1 MNKKLLLF
9 IILIV
14 IGGLAYA
21 FFGSGGS
28 ATPAAVTNTTTM
40 TATLETSAGVMNV
53 ELYSNDAPKTV
64 ENFVKLAKAGYYDG
78 LAFHRVIPGF
88 MVQGGDP
95 NCGKNGGADSGFC
108 GGGGPGYQFED
119 ELNPAAASYQAGYK
133 KGVLAMA
140 NAGPNTNGSQFFIM
154 VADYPLPHNYTIFG
168 RVTLGQEVAD
178 AISNAKR
185 NANDR
190 PVTPVVMKKITVA
203 P

>member
-1 MNKKLLLF
+1 MRNFLIAAIIVVVGLLLYF
-9 IILIV
+9 V
-14 IGGLAYA
+14 MRGGNEV
-21 FFGSGGS
+21 
-28 ATPAAVTNTTTM
+28 PAATNM
-40 TATLETSAGVMNV
+40 TATIETSEGIITI
-53 ELYSNDAPKTV
+53 ELYSSDAPKTV
-64 ENFVKLAKAGYYDG
+64 ANFLKLAKSAYYDG
-78 LAFHRVIPGF
+78 LSFHRVIPGF
-88 MVQGGDP
+88 MIQGGDP
-95 NCGKNGGADSGFC
+95 NCGVNGGADKGFC

-168 RVTLGQEVAD
+168 RVTAGQEVAD
-178 AISNAKR
+178 AISKVKR

-190 PVTPVVMKKITVA
+190 PLAPVVMKKIVVA